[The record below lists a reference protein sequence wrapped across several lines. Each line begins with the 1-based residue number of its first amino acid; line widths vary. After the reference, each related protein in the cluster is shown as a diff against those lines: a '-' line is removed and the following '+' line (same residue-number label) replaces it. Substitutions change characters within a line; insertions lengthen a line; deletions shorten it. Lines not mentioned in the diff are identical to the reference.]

1 MRTPEEHADCQ
12 LDEIPDRLCPPF
24 QEAFKPYLKM
34 TRNMAKCGDG
44 DAGGFG
50 GGAGLG
56 DGGGARFKA
65 MLKRAPKVGADAAW
79 HAHDEPV
86 LKVRCAAQRFG
97 VGEVLGSR
105 GVAASCL
112 FFVRSTRGEKE
123 RGRIAQPPLPPF
135 ATHSRSAAAVAAVAV
150 AAVAVAAVAVA
161 VAAVAVAAVAV
172 AAVAVAAVAVV
183 AVAVAVAAVAVAVAA
198 VAVAVAAVAGRG
210 GRCCVSAS
218 RCTASTSPARR
229 PR

>member
-1 MRTPEEHADCQ
+1 MRSMRTAEENAGCK
-12 LDEIPDRLCPPF
+12 LDEVPNRLCPPF

-86 LKVRCAAQRFG
+86 LKVRCAQRRG
-97 VGEVLGSR
+97 VGWARGEGLGSR
-105 GVAASCL
+105 GVAASCSVHARREGARKDRPTASASL
-112 FFVRSTRGEKE
+112 RHSQSLRCRCRGG
-123 RGRIAQPPLPPF
+123 RGRG
-135 ATHSRSAAAVAAVAV
+135 R
-150 AAVAVAAVAVA
+150 
-161 VAAVAVAAVAV
+161 
-172 AAVAVAAVAVV
+172 
-183 AVAVAVAAVAVAVAA
+183 
-198 VAVAVAAVAGRG
+198 GRYRG
-210 GRCCVSAS
+210 GRCRGGRCRGGRCRCRCRGRGS
-218 RCTASTSPARR
+218 RRSLLC
-229 PR
+229 